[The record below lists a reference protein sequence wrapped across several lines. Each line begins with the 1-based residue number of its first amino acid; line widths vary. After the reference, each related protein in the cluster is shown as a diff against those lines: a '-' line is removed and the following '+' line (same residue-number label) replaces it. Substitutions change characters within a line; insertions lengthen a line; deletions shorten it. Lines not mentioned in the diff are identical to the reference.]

1 MGWASYREDIISR
14 YVGATRVPQQARC
27 AQTAGPIEPSCSL
40 SSAASTES
48 EGETMT
54 KLKEFTV
61 SSARPLPVILMAD
74 VSGSMA
80 ADGKIEALNSA
91 VAEMIAA
98 FSEEDEGRAEIHVA
112 VVTFGGDAA
121 LHVGPAPAS
130 GVQWTPMRAN
140 GRTPMG
146 AALDIVTDLIEDRDR
161 VPSRAYRPTVVLV
174 SDGLP
179 NDEWR
184 GPLARL
190 LGSERAAKAQRFA
203 LGIGADADH
212 DVLRAFLDNA
222 EGRVFEAHEAR
233 EIRKFFQWVT
243 MSVTSRSRSAQPN
256 MTIDVDPL
264 DLDDYG
270 DF

>member
-1 MGWASYREDIISR
+1 M
-14 YVGATRVPQQARC
+14 T
-27 AQTAGPIEPSCSL
+27 TA
-40 SSAASTES
+40 
-48 EGETMT
+48 
-54 KLKEFTV
+54 KEFTI

-80 ADGKIEALNSA
+80 ADGKIDALNSA
-91 VAEMIAA
+91 VAEMQAA
-98 FSEEDEGRAEIHVA
+98 FSEEEDGRAEIHLA
-112 VVTFGGDAA
+112 IVTFGGGAT
-121 LHVGPAPAS
+121 LHLSPTPAS
-130 GVQWTPMRAN
+130 DVQWTPMQAS

-146 AALDIVTDLIEDRDR
+146 AALDIVTGLVEDRDHI
-161 VPSRAYRPTVVLV
+161 PGRAYRPTIVLV

-179 NDEWR
+179 NDEWE
-184 GPLARL
+184 GPLKRL

-212 DVLRAFLDNA
+212 DVLRAFLDDS

-233 EIRKFFQWVT
+233 EIRKFFRWVT
-243 MSVTSRSRSAQPN
+243 MSVTSRSRSGQPN
-256 MTIDVDPL
+256 RTVDVDPL

>member
-1 MGWASYREDIISR
+1 
-14 YVGATRVPQQARC
+14 
-27 AQTAGPIEPSCSL
+27 
-40 SSAASTES
+40 
-48 EGETMT
+48 MT
-54 KLKEFTV
+54 TSKEFTI

-80 ADGKIEALNSA
+80 ADGKIDALNSA
-91 VAEMIAA
+91 VAEMQAA
-98 FSEEDEGRAEIHVA
+98 FAEEEDGRAEIHLA
-112 VVTFGGDAA
+112 IVTFGGTAA
-121 LHVGPAPAS
+121 LHLPPTPA
-130 GVQWTPMRAN
+130 GDVQWTPMQAS

-146 AALDIVTDLIEDRDR
+146 AALDIVTDLVEDRDHI
-161 VPSRAYRPTVVLV
+161 PGRAYRPTIVLV

-179 NDEWR
+179 NDEWE
-184 GPLARL
+184 GPLKRL

-212 DVLRAFLDNA
+212 DVLRTFLDDP

-233 EIRKFFQWVT
+233 EIRKFFRWVT
-243 MSVTSRSRSAQPN
+243 MSVTSRSRSGQPN
-256 MTIDVDPL
+256 RTVDVDPL

>member
-1 MGWASYREDIISR
+1 M
-14 YVGATRVPQQARC
+14 T
-27 AQTAGPIEPSCSL
+27 TA
-40 SSAASTES
+40 
-48 EGETMT
+48 
-54 KLKEFTV
+54 KEFTI

-80 ADGKIEALNSA
+80 ADGKIDALNSA
-91 VAEMIAA
+91 VAEMQAA
-98 FSEEDEGRAEIHVA
+98 FSEEEDGRAEIHLA
-112 VVTFGGDAA
+112 IVTFGGRAA
-121 LHVGPAPAS
+121 LHLPPTPAS
-130 GVQWTPMRAN
+130 DVQWTPMQAS

-146 AALDIVTDLIEDRDR
+146 AALDIVTDLVEDRDR
-161 VPSRAYRPTVVLV
+161 IPGRAYRPTIVLV

-179 NDEWR
+179 NDEWE
-184 GPLARL
+184 GPLKRL

-212 DVLRAFLDNA
+212 DVLRAFLDDP

-233 EIRKFFQWVT
+233 EIRKFFRWVT
-243 MSVTSRSRSAQPN
+243 MSVTSRSRSGQPN
-256 MTIDVDPL
+256 RTVDVDPL

>member
-1 MGWASYREDIISR
+1 M
-14 YVGATRVPQQARC
+14 
-27 AQTAGPIEPSCSL
+27 
-40 SSAASTES
+40 S
-48 EGETMT
+48 E
-54 KLKEFTV
+54 LKDFTV
-61 SSARPLPVILMAD
+61 NKPRPLPVIILAD

-80 ADGKIEALNSA
+80 PDGKIDALNSA
-91 VAEMIAA
+91 VSEMQAA
-98 FSEEDEGRAEIHVA
+98 FAEEDDGRTEIYMA
-112 VVTFGGDAA
+112 VVTFGGTATI
-121 LHVGPAPAS
+121 HVPLTPS
-130 GVQWTPMRAN
+130 GDVPWTPMQAS
-140 GRTPMG
+140 GKTPMG

-179 NDEWR
+179 NDEWE
-184 GPLARL
+184 GPLKRL

-212 DVLRAFLDNA
+212 RVLRRFLDDP
-222 EGRVFEAHEAR
+222 EGRVYEAHEAR

-243 MSVTSRSRSAQPN
+243 MSVTSRSRSGQPN
-256 MTIDVDPL
+256 QTVADDPL

>member
-1 MGWASYREDIISR
+1 
-14 YVGATRVPQQARC
+14 
-27 AQTAGPIEPSCSL
+27 
-40 SSAASTES
+40 
-48 EGETMT
+48 MT
-54 KLKEFTV
+54 SLKEFTV

-80 ADGKIEALNSA
+80 ADGKIDALNSA
-91 VAEMIAA
+91 VAEMQAA
-98 FSEEDEGRAEIHVA
+98 FAEEDEGRAEIHLA
-112 VVTFGGDAA
+112 VVTFGGTAA
-121 LHVGPAPAS
+121 LHIRLTPA
-130 GVQWTPMRAN
+130 GDVQWTPMQAS
-140 GRTPMG
+140 GMTPMG
-146 AALDIVTDLIEDRDR
+146 AALDIVTDLIEDSDR

-179 NDEWR
+179 NDEWQ
-184 GPLARL
+184 GPLKRL

-212 DVLRAFLDNA
+212 QVLRAFLDDP

-243 MSVTSRSRSAQPN
+243 MSVTSRSRSGQPN
-256 MTIDVDPL
+256 QTVAIDPL